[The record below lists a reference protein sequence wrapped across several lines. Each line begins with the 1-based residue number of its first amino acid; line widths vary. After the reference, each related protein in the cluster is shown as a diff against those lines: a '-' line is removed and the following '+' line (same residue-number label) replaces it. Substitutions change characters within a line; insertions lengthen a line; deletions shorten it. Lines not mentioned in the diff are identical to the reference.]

1 MLAESPKGYGS
12 TLLISRDGQ
21 PCSCSDQG
29 EVRKAASRSQERPL
43 EVSAD
48 SAVIPGP
55 VTAVSDFVQ
64 SRQSFVPE
72 EVAQGLP
79 EDRGGPEEPH
89 PGPSCTVTVV
99 Y

>member
-1 MLAESPKGYGS
+1 M
-12 TLLISRDGQ
+12 
-21 PCSCSDQG
+21 
-29 EVRKAASRSQERPL
+29 
-43 EVSAD
+43 SAD